1 MVYSYQAPDFETKSD
16 NGETLV
22 LEHRT
27 AFQGRIDSPRLY
39 TLKKCGPCSS
49 RPASAP

>member
-22 LEHRT
+22 LEHR
-27 AFQGRIDSPRLY
+27 IVCVC
-39 TLKKCGPCSS
+39 TLCDEWSAAVWL
-49 RPASAP
+49 RPS